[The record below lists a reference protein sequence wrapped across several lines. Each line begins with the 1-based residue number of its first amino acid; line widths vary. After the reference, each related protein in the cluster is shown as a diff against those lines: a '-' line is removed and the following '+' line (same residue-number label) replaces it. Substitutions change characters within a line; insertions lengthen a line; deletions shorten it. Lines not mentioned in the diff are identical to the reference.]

1 MRDNLPPPLPLHLQH
16 EEARHQDEWRIG
28 TSRAPSSPLA
38 STPRRAAGTPVS
50 TSSSTATAPNS
61 GAYWGDPSS
70 SFAAG
75 DTSNEDVSLLTTPLD
90 LDRQLSSVSSADAMR
105 AANKRVDVCRAKVEE
120 LKALVE
126 RHHENGE
133 EIWAMITGGRKGD
146 LALSVRSTVLVR
158 SSCAALQNLREA
170 QAHLVAT
177 RRAPKT
183 SHSNPEVLHATY
195 ISTDGGAPLD
205 RQLGVSSAA
214 AMRAANKQVDV
225 CRAKVEELKVLVE
238 RHHEH
243 GEEIWATIVGGRES
257 NAALQGILKDRWRY
271 VRCSCEALRNL
282 RVAQEHLLA
291 ISRALRLD
299 HDSGEYTYTYA
310 GGIGE
315 EGASMVGIGT
325 ADEEGAYHT
334 YVYQARSDVDLDV
347 GNNQRGGSG
356 GGVGSTCPRARGSG
370 GTRTCKS
377 GGVGDVSFSES
388 ISIVGESALCQRLDQ
403 LTQVRFE
410 MYSILYSYSC
420 SVRL

>member
-90 LDRQLSSVSSADAMR
+90 LDRQLSSVSSAD
-105 AANKRVDVCRAKVEE
+105 
-120 LKALVE
+120 
-126 RHHENGE
+126 
-133 EIWAMITGGRKGD
+133 
-146 LALSVRSTVLVR
+146 
-158 SSCAALQNLREA
+158 
-170 QAHLVAT
+170 
-177 RRAPKT
+177 
-183 SHSNPEVLHATY
+183 
-195 ISTDGGAPLD
+195 
-205 RQLGVSSAA
+205 

-356 GGVGSTCPRARGSG
+356 GGVGSTCPRARGNG